1 MAETGATRAYDVI
14 ITGAGPVGAGLAL
27 ALDGVGYRVA
37 LLEAVPF
44 RSDDQPSYDDRSLA
58 LARASQ
64 QILAGIDPALWDTI
78 AEEATPIHRIHVSD
92 RGRFGRTLIDRARE
106 GVPALGHV
114 VESRLLGRALEAA
127 LARSGVTLHCPATVT
142 AVDTS
147 ERRAR
152 VLARGADGESLD
164 LEAAL
169 LVAADGARSTVRER
183 AGIGVRRREYGQ
195 TAVIANVTPA
205 QPHEHIA
212 YERFTDTGPLALLP
226 LSRGRCSLVWT
237 CRDGEESALL
247 GLDDDAFLQR
257 LTARFGDRLGGF
269 RAVGQ
274 RHAYPLG
281 LQFAERYSDRRLLI
295 LGNAAHVL
303 HPVAGQGYNL
313 GLRDAAVLAELL
325 AAAPNPEDPGATGH
339 RGGRLADPGDP
350 AVLRAYVAARQPD
363 YRRTTVFTDGLVR
376 LFSSPRTPLAHLRG
390 AGLLALDALPPAR
403 TALARQAM
411 GFGGRVPRL
420 ARGLRP

>member
-1 MAETGATRAYDVI
+1 MAEATPAYDVI

-27 ALDGVGYRVA
+27 ALDGLGYRVA

-44 RSDDQPSYDDRSLA
+44 RSDEQPSYDERSLA

-64 QILAGIDPALWDTI
+64 EILAGIDARLWSDI
-78 AEEATPIHRIHVSD
+78 ADGATPIHRIHVSD
-92 RGRFGRTLIDRARE
+92 RGHFGRTLIDRTE
-106 GVPALGHV
+106 QGVSALGHV

-127 LARSGVTLHCPATVT
+127 LARSGVALFCPATVT
-142 AVDTS
+142 AVDRS

-152 VLARGADGESLD
+152 VLARGGDGERLD
-164 LEAAL
+164 LTAAL
-169 LVAADGARSTVRER
+169 LVAADGAASTVRDL
-183 AGIGVRRREYGQ
+183 AGIGVRRTEYGQ

-205 QPHEHIA
+205 RPHEHIA

-237 CRDGEESALL
+237 CRDGEESELL
-247 GLDDDAFLQR
+247 GMDDTDFLRR
-257 LTARFGDRLGGF
+257 LGGRFGDRLGGF

-313 GLRDAAVLAELL
+313 GLRDAAVLAEVL
-325 AAAPNPEDPGATGH
+325 ASAPNPDDPGATGH

-350 AVLRAYVAARQPD
+350 AVLREYVAARQPD

-376 LFSSPRTPLAHLRG
+376 LFSSTRTPLARTRG
-390 AGLLALDALPPAR
+390 IGLLALDALPPAR